1 VAAVRDRGTGDAG
14 GARPLRT
21 LFAAVGAPK
30 EVVKKAAPAITDDNF
45 MVEVVGDR
53 SLHYRLR
60 LV

>member
-1 VAAVRDRGTGDAG
+1 
-14 GARPLRT
+14 

-45 MVEVVGDR
+45 MVEVVGDG

-60 LV
+60 LVYIEVSE